1 MLGALLSL
9 CFSVLSVLSF
19 VLPFLSIVYL
29 YIFCPH
35 VTHSSTTHN
44 TNTHAPGGIRIL
56 NTSKRS
62 AADPR
67 LRPLCRW
74 DRQESNPGYP
84 DCEAGTAATTPRL
97 SVLSVPLRFYHSR
110 MDTSSDSIID
120 LIKVPQHC
128 IARGRISSVKLGCN
142 AIW

>member
-9 CFSVLSVLSF
+9 CFSVLCVLSF
-19 VLPFLSIVYL
+19 VLPFLFIVYL
-29 YIFCPH
+29 YIFRPH

-44 TNTHAPGGIRIL
+44 TNTHAPGGIRIH

-67 LRPLCRW
+67 LRPLGRW
-74 DRQESNPGYP
+74 DQQDSNPGYP

-97 SVLSVPLRFYHSR
+97 SVPSVPLRLHHSR

-120 LIKVPQHC
+120 LITGPQHC
-128 IARGRISSVKLGCN
+128 IAQGRISSVKLRGN
-142 AIW
+142 AVW